1 MYISVSK
8 AESRSYALSTTK
20 DRLMVYLVPGTLQGR
35 ERESA
40 QFHEHKREVRLLNPV
55 RDKNERKYRGGEG
68 KASVTTATALV

>member
-1 MYISVSK
+1 
-8 AESRSYALSTTK
+8 
-20 DRLMVYLVPGTLQGR
+20 MVYLVPGTLQGR